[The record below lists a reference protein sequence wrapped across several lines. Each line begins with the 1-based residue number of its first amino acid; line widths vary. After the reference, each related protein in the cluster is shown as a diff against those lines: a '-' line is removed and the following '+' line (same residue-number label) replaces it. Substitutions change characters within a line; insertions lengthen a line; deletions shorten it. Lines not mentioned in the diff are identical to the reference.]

1 MVIIIILFT
10 CGNLFNVI
18 LDDFLSWFTW
28 LSYKWWLI
36 SIIHLPIETTNQS
49 RRSSPADSLSETTSR
64 SQARSFG
71 GSTSNC
77 VQPYNT
83 CVMSRGAADHA
94 TEGEGGPLGC
104 AQRQHPTAFVL
115 SSINPL
121 PALNIDTW
129 TCTHTTSYY
138 ISCYWSRA
146 SGVQSFSCLCRDPDG
161 GCGAG
166 LLYMILSVA

>member
-18 LDDFLSWFTW
+18 LKDFLSWFTW

-49 RRSSPADSLSETTSR
+49 RSSSPADSLSETTSR
-64 SQARSFG
+64 SPTDQARSFG

-83 CVMSRGAADHA
+83 LEWS
-94 TEGEGGPLGC
+94 TK
-104 AQRQHPTAFVL
+104 
-115 SSINPL
+115 
-121 PALNIDTW
+121 
-129 TCTHTTSYY
+129 HTSH
-138 ISCYWSRA
+138 C
-146 SGVQSFSCLCRDPDG
+146 SCLIQCCLHASWAEGQQTMRPK
-161 GCGAG
+161 AKAA
-166 LLYMILSVA
+166 LSAARNASTRRRLCWARSIPCQP